1 MIISTH
7 LRGERHGND
16 DVTNQPVGL
25 RGREGGEREAGSYM
39 VVLATSFMLSSGSAL
54 SGQRRTQGAKT
65 MANEFGDMRLWAS
78 TLQTLQEHSDDI

>member
-1 MIISTH
+1 
-7 LRGERHGND
+7 
-16 DVTNQPVGL
+16 
-25 RGREGGEREAGSYM
+25 M

-78 TLQTLQEHSDDI
+78 TLQTLQEHSDEH